1 MPDHYPFCR
10 IVGQPLL
17 KTALLLVSIDP
28 RIGGLLISGARGSA
42 KSTIVRGLS
51 DLQQD
56 KPFITLPLGST
67 EEMITGSIDLE
78 SALSDSE
85 VRFRPGLLARSHNG
99 ILYVDEV
106 NLLFDHLV
114 DLLLDAA
121 ASGVNIVERDNVSH
135 RHDANFVLIGTMNPD
150 EGELRPQLLDRF
162 GLMIE
167 METHYSIEE
176 RKQIVKRRLAF
187 DQDPKRLIN
196 DSQSESDQI
205 RQKVQWATDN
215 LSRVELSD
223 RMETQIAKRCAEA
236 RVEGMRA
243 DIVFHRAVTA
253 WCALD
258 QRLEVTISD
267 LDVVEPMVMSHR
279 RNVQTG
285 GTGNSGGNNSDNND
299 PGQDSQNGGDQAD
312 DSQAGSSIQGSWGA
326 MQPMPSWS
334 LPTSPL
340 PLPAHRKYQGKPP
353 APARDFMVGQIGSRN
368 RHGQVGG
375 VKYGAQNS
383 IGNRRIDWAGT
394 LSTDRFRY
402 LPCKDRKQA
411 LKFRF
416 QLPGTV
422 NLDLIVLDTSASTL
436 GGQGLG
442 RARGAIQAF
451 SERCYRARRHLGIV
465 TFGNDEVHVLLEI
478 QRAPKNIEP
487 LLDQIQAGGGT
498 PVTKALNCIDAM
510 LTRQKY
516 SHLNCHIYLI
526 TDGRFDEAISG
537 HWSIHSHPV
546 TLVDIECGRAPLG
559 WGQRLARQIDASYL
573 HISSLSLPAPAS
585 GIPQRG

>member
-223 RMETQIAKRCAEA
+223 RIETQIAKRCAEA

-285 GTGNSGGNNSDNND
+285 GTG
-299 PGQDSQNGGDQAD
+299 
-312 DSQAGSSIQGSWGA
+312 
-326 MQPMPSWS
+326 
-334 LPTSPL
+334 
-340 PLPAHRKYQGKPP
+340 
-353 APARDFMVGQIGSRN
+353 
-368 RHGQVGG
+368 
-375 VKYGAQNS
+375 
-383 IGNRRIDWAGT
+383 
-394 LSTDRFRY
+394 
-402 LPCKDRKQA
+402 
-411 LKFRF
+411 KFREQ
-416 QLPGTV
+416 QL
-422 NLDLIVLDTSASTL
+422 
-436 GGQGLG
+436 
-442 RARGAIQAF
+442 R
-451 SERCYRARRHLGIV
+451 
-465 TFGNDEVHVLLEI
+465 
-478 QRAPKNIEP
+478 
-487 LLDQIQAGGGT
+487 
-498 PVTKALNCIDAM
+498 
-510 LTRQKY
+510 
-516 SHLNCHIYLI
+516 
-526 TDGRFDEAISG
+526 
-537 HWSIHSHPV
+537 
-546 TLVDIECGRAPLG
+546 
-559 WGQRLARQIDASYL
+559 
-573 HISSLSLPAPAS
+573 
-585 GIPQRG
+585 